1 MKILYF
7 TQQEA
12 NKNHG
17 IYKKILY
24 QVEALKRLENTV
36 DLIANITTQN
46 NVLRVLKKDNSDE
59 EIIEKNSLK
68 FIQLMRYVHYNK
80 VYKLI
85 EKEKYDLIYIRYPQA
100 AMPLFNNFLRKI
112 KENIGS
118 KIVLEIPTYPYDDE
132 NKNIKG
138 LKKIKII
145 LEKRYRKYL
154 KNYVDKIVTFSEDK
168 KIFEVVC
175 INIANGIDL
184 EEVKIKKEKEGKEEV
199 NFVHVSV
206 TRFWHGVDR
215 FLDSLIQYI
224 KNGGKEKIRFHIVG
238 EGSETLKLKKI
249 VEDNIE
255 LQDIVIFHGFK
266 SGEDLDEVYNNSDI
280 AIGSL
285 GFFRSG
291 LEKGSTLKMR
301 EYCAKGLPLVVGYDD
316 TSFSRDLPFYYQVS
330 NDESLLDIEKIIEWY
345 KNLKVIP
352 EEIRKYA
359 EDNLTWDKQMKK
371 VIDSI

>member
-46 NVLRVLKKDNSDE
+46 NVLRVLKRDNYDE

-85 EKEKYDLIYIRYPQA
+85 EKEKYDLIYIRYQQA
-100 AMPLFNNFLRKI
+100 AMPFFNNFLRKI

-118 KIVLEIPTYPYDDE
+118 KIVLEIPTYPYDYE

-184 EEVKIKKEKEGKEEV
+184 EEVKIKKEKKGKEEV

-224 KNGGKEKIRFHIVG
+224 KNGGKEKIKFHIVG

-255 LQDIVIFHGFK
+255 
-266 SGEDLDEVYNNSDI
+266 
-280 AIGSL
+280 
-285 GFFRSG
+285 
-291 LEKGSTLKMR
+291 
-301 EYCAKGLPLVVGYDD
+301 
-316 TSFSRDLPFYYQVS
+316 
-330 NDESLLDIEKIIEWY
+330 
-345 KNLKVIP
+345 
-352 EEIRKYA
+352 
-359 EDNLTWDKQMKK
+359 
-371 VIDSI
+371 